1 MIFLKLNK
9 CIILEFRKKEDNQQ
23 NLPKVIIWF
32 EKTKENILQCLHMTK
47 NKVNSR
53 ATCNFIQIISKIQFN
68 AESLLLTLDFFA
80 GFPILIM
87 NFSTEF
93 S

>member
-1 MIFLKLNK
+1 M
-9 CIILEFRKKEDNQQ
+9 
-23 NLPKVIIWF
+23 P
-32 EKTKENILQCLHMTK
+32 MT
-47 NKVNSR
+47 NKVNSSR
-53 ATCNFIQIISKIQFN
+53 ATCNFIQIISKIQSN
-68 AESLLLTLDFFA
+68 AEYLLLTLDFFA

>member
-1 MIFLKLNK
+1 
-9 CIILEFRKKEDNQQ
+9 
-23 NLPKVIIWF
+23 
-32 EKTKENILQCLHMTK
+32 MTK

-68 AESLLLTLDFFA
+68 AESLWLTLDFFA

>member
-1 MIFLKLNK
+1 MHHFGIQKKRGQPTKSPQSDYLVWKNK
-9 CIILEFRKKEDNQQ
+9 RKYFAM
-23 NLPKVIIWF
+23 P
-32 EKTKENILQCLHMTK
+32 MTK

-53 ATCNFIQIISKIQFN
+53 ATCNLIQIISKIQFN
-68 AESLLLTLDFFA
+68 AESLLLTLDFFT